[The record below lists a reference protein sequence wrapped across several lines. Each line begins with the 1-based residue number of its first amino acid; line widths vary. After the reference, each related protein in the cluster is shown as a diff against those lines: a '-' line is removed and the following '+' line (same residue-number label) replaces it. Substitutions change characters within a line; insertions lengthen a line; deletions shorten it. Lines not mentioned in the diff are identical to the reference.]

1 MPESTDLKDAMA
13 ACWKLV
19 WNVEPLALSV
29 PLAVDV
35 LVLVLA
41 LAEELVAPAG
51 VLAAEE
57 AAGEDELD
65 DEDDEHAARA
75 SAATTAPLTVA
86 TCFLPRNCISGLS
99 L

>member
-1 MPESTDLKDAMA
+1 MKAEIAL
-13 ACWKLV
+13 CWKLV
-19 WNVEPLALSV
+19 WKVEPAALMV

-35 LVLVLA
+35 LVLAEALPVL
-41 LAEELVAPAG
+41 AG
-51 VLAAEE
+51 VLAV
-57 AAGEDELD
+57 EDELD

-75 SAATTAPLTVA
+75 SAATTAPLTAA